1 MDKKLNGLVLKA
13 VSYGEK
19 DKILTILT
27 LEEGLVS
34 AKIKGVKGAGAKLKF
49 ASEPFCF
56 AEFLF
61 AETGDKKTVTGASI
75 YDGFYPLREDINKF
89 YAGMTVLEFC
99 LKFCL
104 DLEPSPEIFEK
115 ATEALSALAYSDKQP
130 SKILVEFL
138 LSGLKYSGYYLNTQT
153 CFYCECEIDGRVF
166 FQSSSGGFLC
176 LDCVGET
183 GMEVSRFTYGV
194 LKKVDMDE
202 ELTEEENAHI
212 LRALKLL
219 DFYMEDRAETSL
231 KALKDFIS
239 L

>member
-1 MDKKLNGLVLKA
+1 MDKKLNGLVLRSVA
-13 VSYGEK
+13 YGEK

-56 AEFLF
+56 AEFVF

-75 YDGFYPLREDINKF
+75 YDGFYPLRENINKF

-104 DLEPSPEIFEK
+104 DQEPSPEIFEK
-115 ATEALSALAYSDKQP
+115 ATEALSSLAYSDKDP
-130 SKILVEFL
+130 SKILIAFL
-138 LSGLKYSGYYLNTQT
+138 LEGLKYSGYFLNTQT
-153 CFYCECEIDGRVF
+153 CLYCETEIEGRVF

-183 GMEVSRFTYGV
+183 GMEVSCFTYRV
-194 LKKVDMDE
+194 LRKTETGEEFDE
-202 ELTEEENAHI
+202 QENLHI
-212 LRALKLL
+212 TRALKLL

-231 KALKDFIS
+231 KALKDFIA